1 MGMEV
6 LLLNQGL
13 NFSEVDL
20 MRKKFGFNEI
30 HAQKMVNRWTVIM
43 RQLKSPLLGFLFLA
57 NALAFW
63 LGNIPEAIAI
73 LSIILL
79 NIGIGYIQEWKAEN
93 AIVSLRKIVP
103 QVAKVI
109 REGHLLN
116 IPAREL
122 VPGDIVKLEA
132 GDRVPADGQIIT
144 SANVAIDES
153 ILTGESFPID
163 NPKVV
168 KAGTYIVRGTLTF
181 KVESTGNLTEFG
193 KTAGLLS
200 KSSLEETP
208 LQKRLSQ
215 LSKQI
220 VLFCGVVVLLVVGLS
235 LHQGRNIWE
244 VLLFGISL
252 LVASVPE
259 GLPVMVSL
267 GLALGIM
274 RMARRKVLV
283 RHLTAVET
291 LGNVTII
298 CTDKTGTLT
307 LGQLELTE
315 VISEDIS
322 DCLLSSISCSEASV
336 KTEAGVGDSLEQ
348 AVARRA
354 LKDLKLHRE
363 DIEKNNPRIN
373 VIPFDSE
380 TRSMKITRT
389 DGWVYWKG
397 APEILVASLK
407 IEEQERWRKE
417 NHQWTSQGY
426 RTLAVAKISPEKQI
440 VFNGL
445 LVFSDPPRA
454 EAKSS
459 VAAAHAAGIQTLMLT
474 GDHELTASAIA
485 RQMNIEKYL
494 SRIKAGDK
502 LAKVR
507 ELKKQGHIVAMTGD
521 GVNDAPA
528 LKEADVGVS
537 MGLRGSE
544 VAREASDIVLLDDNY
559 ASLVV
564 AIQEGRGIFNNIR
577 RSVTYL
583 LVGNWAELILI
594 ILSSLMGL
602 PLPLIASQLL
612 WINLFTDGFPALVLM
627 LEPANESL
635 LKFSP
640 RPLKEA
646 LLRQSEWL
654 KIIIIGSLE
663 GLVVFFVFKN
673 ALVRNG
679 LVVAQTQAFLVMV
692 WSQVL
697 RLLVFADSL
706 VFWKGPSRISSRWII
721 SCVILSIF
729 TQSLFVYLPWLRTLL
744 SLSMLSLQNWEEV
757 YLDALI
763 VPLSLVLWK
772 GLIKIRQRKVTK

>member
-1 MGMEV
+1 MIEH
-6 LLLNQGL
+6 GL
-13 NFSEVDL
+13 SFSEVD
-20 MRKKFGFNEI
+20 RIRNKFGFNEI
-30 HAQKMVNRWTVIM
+30 HAQKMVSRWTVIK
-43 RQLKSPLLGFLFLA
+43 RQLKSPLLGFLFIA
-57 NALAFW
+57 NALALW

-73 LSIILL
+73 LAIILL
-79 NIGIGYIQEWKAEN
+79 NIGIGYFQEWKAEK

-103 QVAKVI
+103 QVSKAI
-109 REGHLLN
+109 REGQLYN
-116 IPAREL
+116 IPAKEL
-122 VPGDIVKLEA
+122 VPGDLVKLEA
-132 GDRVPADGQIIT
+132 GDRVPADGLIVT

-163 NPKVV
+163 NPKSV
-168 KAGTYIVRGTLTF
+168 KAGTFIVRGTLTF
-181 KVESTGNLTEFG
+181 KIEAIGNQTEFG

-220 VLFCGVVVLLVVGLS
+220 VLFCGVIVLLVVGLS
-235 LHQGRNIWE
+235 LYQGRNIWE

-267 GLALGIM
+267 GLALGVM

-291 LGNVTII
+291 LGNVTIV

-307 LGQLELTE
+307 LGQLELTDI
-315 VISEDIS
+315 VSENIS
-322 DCLLSSISCSEASV
+322 DCLLSSISCAEASV
-336 KTEAGVGDSLEQ
+336 KAEIGVGDSLEQ

-354 LKDLKLHRE
+354 FKDLNLHRE
-363 DIEKNNPRIN
+363 DIEKSNPRID

-380 TRSMKITRT
+380 TRSMKITRK
-389 DGWVYWKG
+389 DSWVYWKG
-397 APEILVASLK
+397 APEVLIASLK
-407 IEEQERWRKE
+407 SEEQEKWRKE

-445 LVFSDPPRA
+445 LVFSDPPRP

-459 VAAAHAAGIQTLMLT
+459 VAAAHTAGIQTLMLT
-474 GDHELTASAIA
+474 GDHELTAAAIA
-485 RQMNIEKYL
+485 KQMNIEKYL
-494 SRIKAGDK
+494 SRVKAGDK

-594 ILSSLMGL
+594 VLSSLVGL
-602 PLPLIASQLL
+602 PLPLVASQLL
-612 WINLFTDGFPALVLM
+612 WINLFTDGFPALALM
-627 LEPANESL
+627 LEPADENL
-635 LKFSP
+635 LKLPP
-640 RPLKEA
+640 RPIKEA

-654 KIIIIGSLE
+654 KIIFIGSLE

-673 ALVRNG
+673 ALAQNG
-679 LVVAQTQAFLVMV
+679 LAVAQTQAFLVLV

-721 SCVILSIF
+721 SCVVLSILI
-729 TQSLFVYLPWLRTLL
+729 QSLFVFLPWLRTLL
-744 SLSMLSLQNWEEV
+744 SLSELSLQNWEEV
-757 YLDALI
+757 YLDAFI
-763 VPLSLVLWK
+763 VPVSLVLWK
-772 GLIKIRQRKVTK
+772 GLMKLRQRKVTK